1 MKSALSIRVPLAI
14 ALVLLIF
21 QFSPIAVPAQE
32 NSAMPP
38 ALAKALDEAVGLLEN
53 ERYEDFLKNFAH
65 PDDLTEMLKSGSIEE
80 LAAEFKGEK
89 AEVLLDVLKS
99 ISDQSPDLRDN
110 GTAAV
115 FATKMNRP
123 MMFLLLAG
131 RWYLKN

>member
-1 MKSALSIRVPLAI
+1 
-14 ALVLLIF
+14 
-21 QFSPIAVPAQE
+21 
-32 NSAMPP
+32 MPP

-65 PDDLTEMLKSGSIEE
+65 PDDLAEMLKSGPIEE

-99 ISDQSPDLRDN
+99 ISDQSPDLRDD
-110 GTAAV
+110 GKTAV

-123 MMFLLLAG
+123 MMFLLLDG